1 VSYSAPRSGLRTA
14 LLLLVCSLAVYNA
27 NFQRIASGDTVA
39 ASLLPFSLL
48 LDGSV
53 AADRFYPYVAEHL
66 PQHARGFHLAH
77 GHAYSGYPIAT
88 PLLVTPLYV
97 PAALAAGAQRW
108 GVARIVAVAAVMEKL
123 AASLVAALSVM
134 FFYFLA
140 WRLASPRRALCV
152 TLAYAFATGT
162 WTISSQALWQHGP
175 SELAVIAGL
184 YFLARWSE
192 DPGRRGML
200 ALAGLSCAV
209 AAAVRPTN
217 VLFLA
222 ALCISAAAARRGR
235 CRWAD
240 LLALPVVV
248 GTSVAAYN
256 LYVFGRLTGGYEF
269 RIAGPFW
276 EGLAGLLASPGRGL
290 FVYTPVAAFS
300 LVGAARWLKN
310 GRPWQSPVPA
320 AAALFALW
328 SVLLFSIWPIWW
340 GGHCY
345 GPRLLTDMVP
355 CLMILILPALEG
367 ISRSAAQKALLGLAL
382 TVSILVQAIGA
393 FCYPHSQWDEQPVTV
408 GDRPDRLWD
417 WRDSPIG
424 RSLRAGPRLGPDPAK
439 LEEFWQAL
447 RGAPGDPA
455 QP

>member
-1 VSYSAPRSGLRTA
+1 LF
-14 LLLLVCSLAVYNA
+14 VCSFAVYNA
-27 NFQRIASGDTVA
+27 NLQRIASGDTIA

-66 PQHARGFHLAH
+66 PQHTRGFHLKN

-88 PLLVTPLYV
+88 PLLVAPLYV
-97 PAALAAGAQRW
+97 PAALVAGAQRW
-108 GVARIVAVAAVMEKL
+108 GVARIVALAGVMEKL

-140 WRLASPRRALCV
+140 MRLASPRHALWV

-162 WTISSQALWQHGP
+162 WTISSQALWQHGA

-184 YFLARWSE
+184 YFLALWSE
-192 DPGRRGML
+192 DPERRGTL
-200 ALAGLSCAV
+200 VLAGLSCAL

-222 ALCISAAAARRGR
+222 ALGVSVAASRRGR
-235 CRWAD
+235 GRWASF
-240 LLALPVVV
+240 LAFPVVV
-248 GTSVAAYN
+248 GAGLAAYN
-256 LYVFGRLTGGYEF
+256 WHVFGRVTGGYEVGL
-269 RIAGPFW
+269 AGHFW

-300 LVGAARWLKN
+300 VLGAARWLKS
-310 GRPWQSPVPA
+310 GRSWQSPVLA
-320 AAALFALW
+320 TAALHALS
-328 SVLLFSIWPIWW
+328 SVLLLSKWPIWW

-345 GPRLLTDMVP
+345 GPRLLTDIVP

-367 ISRSAAQKALLGLAL
+367 VSRGVAQKALFGLAL
-382 TVSILVQAIGA
+382 AGSIFVQGIGA
-393 FCYPHSQWDEQPVTV
+393 FCYPQSLWDEQPVTV

-417 WRDSPIG
+417 WRDSPIS
-424 RSLRAGPRLGPDPAK
+424 RSLKAGPRLGPAPAK
-439 LEEFWQAL
+439 LEEFWRAL
-447 RGAPGDPA
+447 RGAPGEPA